1 MKKKPIV
8 SVNITSPETIFE
20 DIRISLESSNFKEE
34 IKKQFDTILKINT
47 SWQHYYPA
55 CSTTPWQ
62 LEGVIKYLVS
72 EKYKNI
78 LSEKLYIPIWP
89 NPQPHFWISEIRRIK
104 HGFSLHIKRAFF
116 LKNQKYS

>member
-62 LEGVIKYLVS
+62 
-72 EKYKNI
+72 
-78 LSEKLYIPIWP
+78 
-89 NPQPHFWISEIRRIK
+89 
-104 HGFSLHIKRAFF
+104 
-116 LKNQKYS
+116 

>member
-47 SWQHYYPA
+47 SNI
-55 CSTTPWQ
+55 
-62 LEGVIKYLVS
+62 IKN
-72 EKYKNI
+72 YK
-78 LSEKLYIPIWP
+78 L
-89 NPQPHFWISEIRRIK
+89 ISID
-104 HGFSLHIKRAFF
+104 
-116 LKNQKYS
+116 